1 MSQPASKRQPE
12 ITLPS
17 SLSQPSSYGCDKCPH
32 HLGGNG
38 QMLQLLFDLEYPH
51 WMMMAGAIKPLQ
63 GGFRASHGCIRLT
76 LNELGLRGGK
86 MTTEEEAIWKTLE
99 EFGAVLAQAQ
109 AFNRAH
115 NSILMEI
122 VRDIARSQ
130 PDPHKY
136 IADMF
141 ERIRS
146 EEHTSELQSPCNL
159 VCRLLL

>member
-1 MSQPASKRQPE
+1 
-12 ITLPS
+12 
-17 SLSQPSSYGCDKCPH
+17 
-32 HLGGNG
+32 
-38 QMLQLLFDLEYPH
+38 MLQLLFDLEYPH

-63 GGFRASHGCIRLT
+63 GGFRAPHGCIRLT

-141 ERIRS
+141 ERISARADLRPIEREAHPVTVEFRDTIANFFS
-146 EEHTSELQSPCNL
+146 TAGKNL
-159 VCRLLL
+159 TK

>member
-1 MSQPASKRQPE
+1 MA
-12 ITLPS
+12 
-17 SLSQPSSYGCDKCPH
+17 
-32 HLGGNG
+32 LGGNG

-63 GGFRASHGCIRLT
+63 GGFRAPHGCIRLT

-115 NSILMEI
+115 NSILYGD
-122 VRDIARSQ
+122 RAR
-130 PDPHKY
+130 Y
-136 IADMF
+136 
-141 ERIRS
+141 R
-146 EEHTSELQSPCNL
+146 
-159 VCRLLL
+159 